1 MFLILEN
8 LSGIQNLNQLSV
20 FYFTFGV
27 IVTVVRSGVLIND
40 NDYDMM
46 MNMMRMILMKN

>member
-1 MFLILEN
+1 MYMFLILEN

-27 IVTVVRSGVLIND
+27 IVPVRSGVLIND
-40 NDYDMM
+40 NDMM
-46 MNMMRMILMKN
+46 MKMIMMMRG

>member
-1 MFLILEN
+1 MMLN
-8 LSGIQNLNQLSV
+8 IQEYVSLSV

-27 IVTVVRSGVLIND
+27 TVIAVRSVVLIND

-46 MNMMRMILMKN
+46 MNMKRMMKIIMMKG